1 MFETVRIHF
10 LIDVFGLLS
19 SRDFNTM
26 TTWCNDFFSLHSS
39 ERPVSVE
46 GMAVKKNRWDHTV
59 NPSLSPLATHC
70 QFSDLAFLH
79 FIFSLLIPETTEVH
93 EQIWK
98 TEEKV
103 RWKEKA
109 PQPRI
114 TKSGWY
120 QYRGTKNGALMSLTS
135 TFLYWVLGMACN

>member
-1 MFETVRIHF
+1 MFGKVWIHF
-10 LIDVFGLLS
+10 LSDVFGLLS
-19 SRDFNTM
+19 FRNFTTM
-26 TTWCNDFFSLHSS
+26 TTWCNYFFSLHWS

-46 GMAVKKNRWDHTV
+46 GMAVKKNCWDHTV
-59 NPSLSPLATHC
+59 NPSLSPLATH
-70 QFSDLAFLH
+70 QFPDLAFLN
-79 FIFSLLIPETTEVH
+79 FIFLLLIPETTEVH